1 MWLRLSDWL
10 TADPDAAWG
19 LMGPGPG
26 AGTNDAGG
34 SICGVARL
42 AAISQQGAR
51 GKGATVSLGLVQQVS
66 VLDARGPR
74 TA

>member
-1 MWLRLSDWL
+1 
-10 TADPDAAWG
+10 
-19 LMGPGPG
+19 MGPGPG